1 MCKFFGNY
9 FSKKVL
15 FFLSFLIFSL
25 LFIFAIMITDQ
36 YIRDEFVSEVLRR
49 DINIIYNT
57 QQEVVDRYLK
67 VRTGTLRTKIS
78 RHEFDLKTSPGRA
91 AVFIRVLPYMRF
103 LDMQYR
109 GLYSGSN
116 KLAKKKRANI
126 AIYNRIVWGVLY
138 HETFPDI
145 KAGFTDEVRNAWRRQ
160 MEDALNNRILPNEI
174 KS

>member
-1 MCKFFGNY
+1 
-9 FSKKVL
+9 
-15 FFLSFLIFSL
+15 
-25 LFIFAIMITDQ
+25 MITDQ

-49 DINIIYNT
+49 DIRIIYNT

-78 RHEFDLKTSPGRA
+78 RHEFNLQRAQGRSS
-91 AVFIRVLPYMRF
+91 VFIRILPYMRF

-126 AIYNRIVWGVLY
+126 ALYNRIVWGVLY

-145 KAGFTDEVRNAWRRQ
+145 EAGFTDEVRNAWRKQ
-160 MEDALNNRILPNEI
+160 MENALNNHILPNEI